1 MEKLLES
8 LQRRDKREI
17 EEINFNIERFE
28 GTEKAVNWISEY
40 EEECKKY
47 KIKSDEE
54 KVKGL
59 RKYLG
64 KTAKRR
70 YQTNLLKAGGHNW
83 EDWKEAF
90 LKAFKNKGWP
100 AIRYAY
106 NFKYLSGSFV
116 EYAIEKE
123 RLILEVKREMDE
135 EVRIHLIVIGLPI
148 EVQDKIESDNIQ
160 TKNDLIGIYLNILCK
175 RWTTLCFVKLTGY
188 TKSPLSRKG
197 MWPVSKYILLDMTIR
212 QYL

>member
-1 MEKLLES
+1 M
-8 LQRRDKREI
+8 
-17 EEINFNIERFE
+17 
-28 GTEKAVNWISEY
+28 
-40 EEECKKY
+40 
-47 KIKSDEE
+47 
-54 KVKGL
+54 

-64 KTAKRR
+64 KTAKRW

-100 AIRYAY
+100 AIQYAY
-106 NFKYLSGSFV
+106 NFKYLSDSFV

-123 RLILEVKREMDE
+123 RLILEVQREMDE

-148 EVQDKIESDNIQ
+148 EVQDKIERENIQ
-160 TKNDLIGIYLNILCK
+160 TTNDLIGIYLNILCK

-188 TKSPLSRKG
+188 TKSTLSRKG
-197 MWPVSKYILLDMTIR
+197 MWPVSKYVLLDMTNQTVPVMRLSRKYIAESVESVS
-212 QYL
+212 